1 MINITIILF
10 RIILISHSILMSFK
24 ISLTSIFRFIVVL
37 GNGRVTINRI
47 ISSINVKYFV
57 VILILILFIMYL
69 MRLLR
74 SMFIVILEIK
84 K

>member
-1 MINITIILF
+1 MFGLHTFENML
-10 RIILISHSILMSFK
+10 L
-24 ISLTSIFRFIVVL
+24 
-37 GNGRVTINRI
+37 NRI
-47 ISSINVKYFV
+47 ISNINVKYFV